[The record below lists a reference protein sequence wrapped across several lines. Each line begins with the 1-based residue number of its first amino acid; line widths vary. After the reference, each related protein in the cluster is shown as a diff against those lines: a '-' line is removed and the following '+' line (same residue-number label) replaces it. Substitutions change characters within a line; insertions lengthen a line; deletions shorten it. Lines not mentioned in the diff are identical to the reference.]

1 MQPPHVV
8 TIEQSTR
15 LTLAGIGGPPEHS
28 QHHYLVLDTAAWERT
43 SKGVRVGKASQAGVQ
58 RKPGARGE
66 RGGGGRSTRINGWK
80 EDMETKQK
88 KKTVSRV
95 RGQRQRTLPP
105 SPLSCCVQN
114 FLEVSLVIITVS
126 QWIDR

>member
-1 MQPPHVV
+1 VQPPHVV

-28 QHHYLVLDTAAWERT
+28 KHHYLVLDTAAWERT

-58 RKPGARGE
+58 RHQGQEG
-66 RGGGGRSTRINGWK
+66 RGGGGAEHKDQRLEGGHGNK
-80 EDMETKQK
+80 AKQ
-88 KKTVSRV
+88 KTVSRV